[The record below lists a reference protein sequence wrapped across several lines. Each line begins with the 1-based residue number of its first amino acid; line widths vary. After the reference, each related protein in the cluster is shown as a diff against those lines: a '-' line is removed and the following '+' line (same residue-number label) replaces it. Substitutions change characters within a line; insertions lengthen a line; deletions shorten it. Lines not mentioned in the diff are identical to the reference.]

1 MSNEEEVS
9 FFEEL
14 PEDDLGI
21 FLYILY
27 FTADSHNAADIIKL
41 CDYAIKIKKSPTL
54 TTVK

>member
-1 MSNEEEVS
+1 MSDEEEIIL
-9 FFEEL
+9 FDDI

-21 FLYILY
+21 FMYILY
-27 FTADSHNAADIIKL
+27 FTANTHTAIDIIKL

>member
-1 MSNEEEVS
+1 MSDEEEIS
-9 FFEEL
+9 FFDDI

-21 FLYILY
+21 FMYILY
-27 FTADSHNAADIIKL
+27 FTANTHTAIDIIKL

>member
-1 MSNEEEVS
+1 MSDEEEIIL
-9 FFEEL
+9 FDDI

-21 FLYILY
+21 FMYILY
-27 FTADSHNAADIIKL
+27 FTGNTHTATDIIKL